1 MIHHQAKT
9 RPVIGSVDS
18 LMTIIALTP
27 IKTEM
32 QEVIHAAGQIV
43 NTNPSESIL
52 LSLICRSSVVIA
64 MIYYLFMTWSLAQY
78 KSSRARAS
86 LSASAIMRIIDSV
99 FDARM

>member
-9 RPVIGSVDS
+9 RPAIGSVDS

-27 IKTEM
+27 IKTET

-52 LSLICRSSVVIA
+52 LSLICRSSWKVIA
-64 MIYYLFMTWSLAQY
+64 IIYYLFMYYLFMT
-78 KSSRARAS
+78 
-86 LSASAIMRIIDSV
+86 
-99 FDARM
+99 